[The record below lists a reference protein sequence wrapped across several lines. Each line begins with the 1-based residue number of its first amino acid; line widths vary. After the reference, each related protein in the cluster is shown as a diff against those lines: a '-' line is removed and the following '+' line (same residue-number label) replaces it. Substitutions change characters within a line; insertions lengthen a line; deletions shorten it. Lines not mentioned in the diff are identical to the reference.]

1 MNLGLGDRIVRLIGG
16 CGVVVFDYFSSAQ
29 WEIIFLIVGLWTVGT
44 SVIGHCPFLLVTRNQ
59 HMQTQ
64 HGSNC
69 GNSILIF
76 PLA

>member
-44 SVIGHCPFLLVTRNQ
+44 SVVGHCPVYSSLGISTCKLNADRTVE
-59 HMQTQ
+59 TQ
-64 HGSNC
+64 S
-69 GNSILIF
+69 
-76 PLA
+76 

>member
-44 SVIGHCPFLLVTRNQ
+44 SVVGHR
-59 HMQTQ
+59 
-64 HGSNC
+64 
-69 GNSILIF
+69 
-76 PLA
+76 